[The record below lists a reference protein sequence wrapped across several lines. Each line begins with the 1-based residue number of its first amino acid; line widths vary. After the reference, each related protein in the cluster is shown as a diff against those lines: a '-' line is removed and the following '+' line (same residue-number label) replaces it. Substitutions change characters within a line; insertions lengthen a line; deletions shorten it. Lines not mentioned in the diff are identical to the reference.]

1 MFKIGDR
8 VHDKKYYKGIG
19 NGVITSIETVRN
31 PSTGVTYTACDVEY
45 DEPVCGPWPRYRTI
59 RRATRCE
66 DALELL

>member
-31 PSTGVTYTACDVEY
+31 PSTGVTYTAYDVEY
-45 DEPVCGPWPRYRTI
+45 DEPVRGPWPRYRTI